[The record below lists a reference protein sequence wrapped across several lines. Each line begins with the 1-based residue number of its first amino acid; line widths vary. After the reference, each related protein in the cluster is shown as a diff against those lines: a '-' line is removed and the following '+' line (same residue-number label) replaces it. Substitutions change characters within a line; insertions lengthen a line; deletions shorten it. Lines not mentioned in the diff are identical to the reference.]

1 MKQLNKLGL
10 TTGLALILLPLWMQ
24 GQATVSLRC
33 EMSGCPGGLSLYTFD
48 GFSFRQIERIAP
60 LPEGQVYEFKVPA
73 GEARFY
79 YVGQMAEQAR
89 PVILGGE
96 KAVVLKGNCAQ
107 MRNAEISG
115 SAINLDYLTLQQ
127 KIEVLS
133 NRSGQLMRSFAYSQ
147 DESQRTGFQ
156 EQMKTLDTEKLAL
169 LDSLKKVNPF
179 LARIAALSTYLSFP
193 NNNKDKYPS
202 EVEYFANE
210 FFNFADFSDKGY
222 NNLPW
227 LYEAFNSYTQT
238 LSSVNLSKE
247 AMNNLLTTVLS
258 RFPDGSSAQEIAYA
272 GVINGLQERKHESY
286 ADIAQAYIQKFS
298 TKNPEAV
305 AAIKSGL
312 DKAMRLMVGSVAP
325 DFGQE
330 TPDGKILKLSDLRGK
345 YVLIDF
351 WASWCGPCRRENP
364 NVVRMYERFKEK
376 GFEILGVSLDQNRDS
391 WLNAIAGD
399 GLKWPQVS
407 DLKGWANAVAKNYEV
422 NSIPKTILID
432 PKGVI
437 IAKDLRGSSLENML
451 SQIFK

>member
-1 MKQLNKLGL
+1 MLGCL
-10 TTGLALILLPLWMQ
+10 LLPMCIQ

-48 GFSFRQIERIAP
+48 GFGFRQIERIAA
-60 LPEGQVYEFKVPA
+60 LPEGQAYEFKVPA

-96 KAVVLKGNCAQ
+96 KSVVLKGTCAQ
-107 MRNAEISG
+107 LRNAEISG
-115 SAINLDYLTLQQ
+115 SAVNQDYLALQQ

-133 NRSGQLMRSFAYSQ
+133 NRSGQLMRGFAYSQ
-147 DESQRTGFQ
+147 DESQRSGFQ
-156 EQMKTLDTEKLAL
+156 EQMKALDTEKLAL
-169 LDSLKKVNPF
+169 LDSLSGANPF

-193 NNNKDKYPS
+193 NNNKGKYPT
-202 EVEYFANE
+202 EVDYFANE
-210 FFNFADFSDKGY
+210 FFSFADFSDKGY
-222 NNLPW
+222 NHLPW

-238 LSSVNLSKE
+238 LCSVNLTKD
-247 AMNNLLTTVLS
+247 AMNGLLRGILS
-258 RFPDGSSAQEIAYA
+258 KFPDGGPAQEMAFA
-272 GVINGLQERKHESY
+272 GIINGLEERKHESY
-286 ADIAQAYIQKFS
+286 GEIAQDYIQKFS
-298 TKNPEAV
+298 AKNPGAV

-312 DKAMRLMVGSVAP
+312 DKALRLMVGSVAP

-364 NVVRMYERFKEK
+364 NVVRMYERYKEK
-376 GFEILGVSLDQNRDS
+376 GFEILGVSLDQNKDA
-391 WLNAIAGD
+391 WLNAITAD
-399 GLKWPQVS
+399 GLKWLQVS

-422 NSIPKTILID
+422 NSIPKTILVD

-437 IAKDLRGSSLENML
+437 VAKDLRGPSLENML